1 MNAVVVEKVSKKYG
15 DVIALDDVSLSVRE
29 GEIFGLLGPNGAGKT
44 TLMEIIVGLRR
55 PDSGKVIL
63 LGTDV
68 TKKSNEIKLLEE
80 YRDMLWEQVKKE
92 LMYQDMAEKTG

>member
-1 MNAVVVEKVSKKYG
+1 MNAVVVEKVTKKYG
-15 DVIALDDVSLSVRE
+15 DVTALDDVSLSVRE

-68 TKKSNEIKLLEE
+68 TKNPK
-80 YRDMLWEQVKKE
+80 R
-92 LMYQDMAEKTG
+92 